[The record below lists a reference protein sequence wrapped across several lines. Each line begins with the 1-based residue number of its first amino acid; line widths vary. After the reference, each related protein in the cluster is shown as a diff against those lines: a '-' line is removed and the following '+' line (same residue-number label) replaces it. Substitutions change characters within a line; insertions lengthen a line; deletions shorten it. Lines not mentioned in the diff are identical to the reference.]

1 MAYQTSRA
9 SAPISAPAVQPTVA
23 QAMESG
29 GSSIA
34 VMLSPRDDLFED
46 PAVRAIQN
54 RALAYLKAGLH
65 VHLRGMAGTGKTTLA
80 IEIAARLGRPV
91 ILLAGDNWFTSANLL
106 GRETG
111 SKTKQVLDRY
121 VHSVQ
126 KLDAQTSAIWT
137 DEALTEA
144 VATGCTLVYDEF
156 TRSPPAANNPL
167 LMALEER
174 MLVLPSGPT
183 RSRNVAAHPEFRA
196 IFTSNPEDYAAVN
209 TVQDALL
216 DRMVSFDLDGFGR
229 ETELGIVAMR
239 SQLAAEQTAPIVDL
253 VRSLRA
259 SGALRSTASMRG
271 AIMIAKVCAAEQIM
285 ASAADP
291 RFLQLCQDVLMPREA
306 ESRAIF
312 VRQFAKFMS
321 GAQGADMAFAEA
333 PQALPVRRT
342 GTRR

>member
-1 MAYQTSRA
+1 
-9 SAPISAPAVQPTVA
+9 
-23 QAMESG
+23 MESNG
-29 GSSIA
+29 PTLG
-34 VMLSPRDDLFED
+34 VNLTPRDDLFED
-46 PAVRAIQN
+46 QALRAVQN
-54 RALAYLKAGLH
+54 RAIAYMKAGLH

-91 ILLAGDNWFTSANLL
+91 ILIAGDNWFTSANLL
-106 GRETG
+106 GKETG
-111 SKTKQVLDRY
+111 SKTRQVLDRY

-126 KLDAQTSAIWT
+126 KLDASTSAIWT

-174 MLVLPSGPT
+174 MLVLPSGPN
-183 RSRNVAAHPEFRA
+183 RARNVAAHPEFRA

-209 TVQDALL
+209 KAQDALL

-229 ETELGIVAMR
+229 ETEIGIVAMR
-239 SQLAAEQTAPIVDL
+239 SGLGPEAAAPIVDL

-271 AIMIAKVCAAEQIM
+271 AIMIAKVCAAEGI
-285 ASAADP
+285 AATAADP

-312 VRQFAKFMS
+312 IRQFAKFMS
-321 GAQGADMAFAEA
+321 AAPAADAGVAEM
-333 PQALPVRRT
+333 PPVRRT

>member
-1 MAYQTSRA
+1 
-9 SAPISAPAVQPTVA
+9 
-23 QAMESG
+23 MESNG
-29 GSSIA
+29 PMLA
-34 VMLSPRDDLFED
+34 VSLTPREDLFED
-46 PAVRAIQN
+46 QALRAIQN
-54 RALAYLKAGLH
+54 RAIAYMKAGLH

-91 ILLAGDNWFTSANLL
+91 ILIAGDNWFTSANLL
-106 GRETG
+106 GKETG

-126 KLDAQTSAIWT
+126 KLDASTSAIWT

-174 MLVLPSGPT
+174 MLVLPSGPN
-183 RSRNVAAHPEFRA
+183 RARNVAAHPEFRA

-209 TVQDALL
+209 RAQDALL

-229 ETELGIVAMR
+229 ETEIGIVAMR
-239 SQLAAEQTAPIVDL
+239 SQLSAELSAPIVDL
-253 VRSLRA
+253 VRSLRV

-271 AIMIAKVCAAEQIM
+271 AIMIAKVCAAETIA
-285 ASAADP
+285 ASAGDA

-312 VRQFAKFMS
+312 IRQFATFMS
-321 GAQGADMAFAEA
+321 AAPVAEA
-333 PQALPVRRT
+333 TEAPAALPARRT
-342 GTRR
+342 GARR

>member
-1 MAYQTSRA
+1 
-9 SAPISAPAVQPTVA
+9 
-23 QAMESG
+23 MESG
-29 GSSIA
+29 GTSIA
-34 VMLSPRDDLFED
+34 VTLVPRDDLFED
-46 PAVRAIQN
+46 HSLRAIQN
-54 RALAYLKAGLH
+54 RALAYLRAGLH

-111 SKTKQVLDRY
+111 SKTKQILDRY

-126 KLDAQTSAIWT
+126 KLDASTSAIWT

-174 MLVLPSGPT
+174 MLVLPSGPN
-183 RSRNVAAHPEFRA
+183 RARNVAAHPEFRA

-209 TVQDALL
+209 KAQDALL

-239 SQLAAEQTAPIVDL
+239 SQLASDRTAPIVDL

-271 AIMIAKVCAAEQIM
+271 AIMIGKVCASEQIN
-285 ASAADP
+285 ASVADP

-312 VRQFAKFMS
+312 VREFARLMS
-321 GAQGADMAFAEA
+321 APKEEA
-333 PQALPVRRT
+333 GEPAAAHVPEPVRRT
-342 GTRR
+342 GTRK